1 MKKRALCV
9 CARAIIAQ
17 AIRYFLA
24 YAHNKRIIIM
34 IEFIQGKIEDLS
46 PTQAVL
52 LTAGGVAYD
61 LNISIYTYSAI
72 QGKDEARLYVYE
84 AIRED
89 AYVLYGFSEKQ
100 ERELFLMLISV
111 SGIGGASA
119 RMILSSFSPSELT
132 GIISSG
138 NDSLLK
144 KVKGIGAKTAQRI
157 IVDLHDKIGVA
168 QSDSMPLGLQT
179 GAQTGQVAT
188 EAITAMVTLGFPQ
201 AASQKVVQAILKEQ
215 EGLTVEAVIREAL
228 KRI

>member
-1 MKKRALCV
+1 
-9 CARAIIAQ
+9 
-17 AIRYFLA
+17 
-24 YAHNKRIIIM
+24 M
-34 IEFIQGKIEDLS
+34 IEFIQGKIEELT

-52 LTAGGVAYD
+52 LTQGGVAYN
-61 LNISIYTYSAI
+61 LNISLYTYSAI
-72 QGKDEARLYVYE
+72 QGKDDTRLYVYE

-89 AYVLYGFSEKQ
+89 AYILYGFSGKQ

-111 SGIGGASA
+111 PGIGGASA
-119 RMILSSFSPSELT
+119 RMILSSFSPSELI

-157 IVDLHDKIGVA
+157 IVDLHDKIA
-168 QSDSMPLGLQT
+168 KTQSDEMPLDLQT
-179 GAQTGQVAT
+179 GVQTGQVAT
-188 EAITAMVTLGFPQ
+188 EAVTAMVTLGFPQ

-215 EGLTVEAVIREAL
+215 DGMTVEAVIREAL

>member
-1 MKKRALCV
+1 
-9 CARAIIAQ
+9 
-17 AIRYFLA
+17 
-24 YAHNKRIIIM
+24 M
-34 IEFIQGKIEDLS
+34 IEFIQGKIEELT
-46 PTQAVL
+46 PTKAVI

-61 LNISIYTYSAI
+61 LGISVYTYSAI
-72 QGKDEARLYVYE
+72 QGKEDSRLYVYE

-89 AYVLYGFSEKQ
+89 AYVLYGFSGKQ

-111 SGIGGASA
+111 PGIGGASA
-119 RMILSSFSPSELT
+119 RMILSSFSPSELI

-168 QSDSMPLGLQT
+168 QPDDMHLDLQT
-179 GAQTGQVAT
+179 SIQTGQVAT
-188 EAITAMVTLGFPQ
+188 EAITALVTLGFPQ

-215 EGLTVEAVIREAL
+215 DGLNVESVIREAL

>member
-1 MKKRALCV
+1 MCTRTCNNNVPNALFHSNHKTTV
-9 CARAIIAQ
+9 
-17 AIRYFLA
+17 
-24 YAHNKRIIIM
+24 NM
-34 IEFIQGKIEDLS
+34 IEFIQGKLEELT

-52 LTAGGVAYD
+52 LTQGGVAYD
-61 LNISIYTYSAI
+61 LNISLYTYSAI
-72 QGKDEARLYVYE
+72 QGKESARLYVYE

-89 AYVLYGFSEKQ
+89 AYVLYGFSGKQ

-119 RMILSSFSPSELT
+119 RMILSSFSPSELI
-132 GIISSG
+132 GIISTG

-157 IVDLHDKIGVA
+157 IVDLHDKIGVT
-168 QSDSMPLGLQT
+168 QSDELPLDLQT
-179 GAQTGQVAT
+179 GVQTGQVAT
-188 EAITAMVTLGFPQ
+188 EAVTALVTLGFPQ

-215 EGLTVEAVIREAL
+215 DGLTVEAVIREAL

>member
-1 MKKRALCV
+1 
-9 CARAIIAQ
+9 
-17 AIRYFLA
+17 
-24 YAHNKRIIIM
+24 M
-34 IEFIQGKIEDLS
+34 IEFIQGKIEELT
-46 PTQAVL
+46 PTKAVI

-61 LNISIYTYSAI
+61 LGISVYTYSAI
-72 QGKDEARLYVYE
+72 QGKEDSRLYVYE

-89 AYVLYGFSEKQ
+89 AYVLYGFSGKQ

-111 SGIGGASA
+111 PGIGGASA
-119 RMILSSFSPSELT
+119 RMILSSFSPSELI

-168 QSDSMPLGLQT
+168 QPDDMHLDLQT
-179 GAQTGQVAT
+179 SIQTGQVAT
-188 EAITAMVTLGFPQ
+188 EAITALVTLGFPQ

-215 EGLTVEAVIREAL
+215 DSLNVESVIREAL

>member
-1 MKKRALCV
+1 
-9 CARAIIAQ
+9 
-17 AIRYFLA
+17 
-24 YAHNKRIIIM
+24 M
-34 IEFIQGKIEDLS
+34 IEFIQGKIEDLT

-52 LTAGGVAYD
+52 LTQGGVAYD
-61 LNISIYTYSAI
+61 LNISLYTYSAI

-89 AYVLYGFSEKQ
+89 AYVLYGFSGKQ

-119 RMILSSFSPSELT
+119 RMILSSFTPQELT

-157 IVDLHDKIGVA
+157 IVDLHDKIGVS
-168 QSDSMPLGLQT
+168 QSNEMPLGLQT
-179 GAQTGQVAT
+179 GVQTGQVAT

>member
-1 MKKRALCV
+1 
-9 CARAIIAQ
+9 
-17 AIRYFLA
+17 
-24 YAHNKRIIIM
+24 M
-34 IEFIQGKIEDLS
+34 IEFIQGKIEELT

-52 LTAGGVAYD
+52 LTQGRVAYD
-61 LNISIYTYSAI
+61 LNISLYTYSAI
-72 QGKDEARLYVYE
+72 QGKESARLYVYE

-89 AYVLYGFSEKQ
+89 AYVLYGFSGKQ

-157 IVDLHDKIGVA
+157 IVDLHDKIGVS
-168 QSDSMPLGLQT
+168 QSDDNPLNLQT
-179 GAQTGQVAT
+179 GVQTGQTAT
-188 EAITAMVTLGFPQ
+188 EAITALVTLGFPQ
-201 AASQKVVQAILKEQ
+201 AASQKVVQAILKEND
-215 EGLTVEAVIREAL
+215 GLAVEAVIREAL

>member
-1 MKKRALCV
+1 
-9 CARAIIAQ
+9 
-17 AIRYFLA
+17 
-24 YAHNKRIIIM
+24 M
-34 IEFIQGKIEDLS
+34 IEFIQGKIEELT

-52 LTAGGVAYD
+52 LTQGGVAYD
-61 LNISIYTYSAI
+61 LNISLYTYSAI
-72 QGKDEARLYVYE
+72 QGKDNARLYVYE

-89 AYVLYGFSEKQ
+89 AYVLYGFSGRQ

-119 RMILSSFSPSELT
+119 RMILSSFTPAELT

-157 IVDLHDKIGVA
+157 IVDLHDKIA
-168 QSDSMPLGLQT
+168 KNQSDEMPLGIQDGIQT
-179 GAQTGQVAT
+179 GHIAT

>member
-1 MKKRALCV
+1 
-9 CARAIIAQ
+9 
-17 AIRYFLA
+17 
-24 YAHNKRIIIM
+24 M
-34 IEFIQGKIEDLS
+34 IEFIQGKIEELN

-52 LTAGGVAYD
+52 LTQGGVAYD
-61 LNISIYTYSAI
+61 LNISLYTYSAI
-72 QGKDEARLYVYE
+72 QGKNETRLYIYE

-89 AYVLYGFSEKQ
+89 AYVLYGFSGKQ

-119 RMILSSFSPSELT
+119 RMILSSFTPSELT

-157 IVDLHDKIGVA
+157 IVDLHDKIGA
-168 QSDSMPLGLQT
+168 SQSDEMPLGLQT
-179 GAQTGQVAT
+179 GVQTGQVAT

-215 EGLTVEAVIREAL
+215 DGLSVEAVIREAL

>member
-1 MKKRALCV
+1 
-9 CARAIIAQ
+9 
-17 AIRYFLA
+17 
-24 YAHNKRIIIM
+24 M
-34 IEFIQGKIEDLS
+34 IEFIQGKIVELT

-61 LNISIYTYSAI
+61 LNISVYTFSAL
-72 QGKDEARLYVYE
+72 QNRDEARLYVYE

-89 AYVLYGFSEKQ
+89 AYILYGFTDKQ

-111 SGIGGASA
+111 PGIGGASA
-119 RMILSSFSPSELT
+119 RMILSSFSPSELI

-138 NDSLLK
+138 NDALLK

-157 IVDLHDKIGVA
+157 IVDLHDKIA
-168 QSDSMPLGLQT
+168 KTQSEQMPLDLNSGLQ
-179 GAQTGQVAT
+179 AGQVAT

-201 AASQKVVQAILKEQ
+201 AASQKVVQAILKESN
-215 EGLTVEAVIREAL
+215 GLSVEAVIREAL

>member
-1 MKKRALCV
+1 
-9 CARAIIAQ
+9 
-17 AIRYFLA
+17 
-24 YAHNKRIIIM
+24 M
-34 IEFIQGKIEDLS
+34 IEFIQGKIVELT

-61 LNISIYTYSAI
+61 LNISVYTFSAL
-72 QGKDEARLYVYE
+72 QNRDEARLYVYE

-89 AYVLYGFSEKQ
+89 AYILYGFTDKQ

-111 SGIGGASA
+111 PGIGGASA
-119 RMILSSFSPSELT
+119 RMILSSFSPSELI

-138 NDSLLK
+138 NDALLK

-157 IVDLHDKIGVA
+157 IVDLHDTIAKT
-168 QSDSMPLGLQT
+168 QSEQMPLDLNSGL
-179 GAQTGQVAT
+179 QTGQVAT

-201 AASQKVVQAILKEQ
+201 AASQKVVQAILKESN
-215 EGLTVEAVIREAL
+215 GLSVEAVIREAL

>member
-1 MKKRALCV
+1 
-9 CARAIIAQ
+9 
-17 AIRYFLA
+17 
-24 YAHNKRIIIM
+24 M
-34 IEFIQGKIEDLS
+34 IEFIQGKIEELT
-46 PTQAVL
+46 PTKAVI

-61 LNISIYTYSAI
+61 LSISVYTYSAI
-72 QGKDEARLYVYE
+72 QGKEDSRLYVYE

-89 AYVLYGFSEKQ
+89 AYVLYGFSGKQ

-111 SGIGGASA
+111 PGIGGASA
-119 RMILSSFSPSELT
+119 RMILSSFSPSELI

-168 QSDSMPLGLQT
+168 QPDDMHLDLQT
-179 GAQTGQVAT
+179 SIQTGQVAT
-188 EAITAMVTLGFPQ
+188 EAITALVTLGFPQ

-215 EGLTVEAVIREAL
+215 DGLNVESVIREAL